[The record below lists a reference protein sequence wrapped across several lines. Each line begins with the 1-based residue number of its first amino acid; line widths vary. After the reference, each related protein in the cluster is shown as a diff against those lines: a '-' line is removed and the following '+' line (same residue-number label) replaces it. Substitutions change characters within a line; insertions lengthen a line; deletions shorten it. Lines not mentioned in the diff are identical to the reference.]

1 MSPLPVGLELG
12 PVLGHRRVDVEV
24 AALGEQVGARG
35 GGALGGGEHQLEA
48 VLRVRRA
55 GVAVGDPAPQVDD
68 LAAADVH
75 RRRPRPPRR
84 APRSWRGTR
93 PPRPRSRARPSPRSP
108 SCHPPRPRVAA
119 QAGSGCT
126 TACKIRRAG
135 TATLLRTDCAGEHDE
150 EEADRHGGHR
160 GADRRCRSGGPGAAR
175 PPPRPSPAPT
185 DTSMHT
191 HARRTSS
198 RAVAG
203 GPTSRPNTSRLP
215 ADGERRHDGDRDQ
228 ARAAPTLREVRA
240 EPEAGRLALVE
251 REREERAVAHH
262 ARDHHDERPRPPA
275 PRCRPSRRGRCRR
288 TGAAPPPPRATRRG
302 R

>member
-1 MSPLPVGLELG
+1 MSPFPLRLELG

-48 VLRVRRA
+48 VLGVGRA
-55 GVAVGDPAPQVDD
+55 GVAVGDAAPQVDD

-75 RRRPRPPRR
+75 GGGR
-84 APRSWRGTR
+84 AHLAVLLEVGAERVRHAFEPGLD
-93 PPRPRSRARPSPRSP
+93 RAHRSP
-108 SCHPPRPRVAA
+108 SCHPPGPRVGTGVAVAA
-119 QAGSGCT
+119 RERATSGELE
-126 TACKIRRAG
+126 ARRSLRSRLRRRAPRRRG
-135 TATLLRTDCAGEHDE
+135 RPTRRPWSLR
-150 EEADRHGGHR
+150 
-160 GADRRCRSGGPGAAR
+160 RRCRSGAPGAAR
-175 PPPRPSPAPT
+175 PPPRASPTAT
-185 DTSMHT
+185 DTTMHT

-215 ADGERRHDGDRDQ
+215 AERERRHHRDRDQ
-228 ARAAPTLREVRA
+228 GEQRDVREVRA
-240 EPEAGRLALVE
+240 QAEAGRLALVE
-251 REREERAVAHH
+251 GQREERPVAHH

-288 TGAAPPPPRATRRG
+288 TGAARPPPRATRTG